1 MLFEY
6 ACVSASADIPEDSGL
21 DSYVKSI
28 VTLLPPRQQREL
40 GGAPTLRDVHL
51 VWSRAPDE
59 GRPVRETLEVRFR
72 GTPVW
77 VTERRGDTLKNIMI
91 ATNTIEY
98 RKVGDGSALF
108 CAFALPP
115 TASSLYIAPPQ
126 PWTEFL
132 GDPPAS
138 GGDYVLLQ
146 GSSAATCYRVGLNP
160 AETRAVVRAGG
171 EVVTRFE
178 FVAGKVGDAPKEV
191 RYATDDSQ
199 GRPVDRVTYKLVA
212 TRPGEIPERASPA
225 GKVPVVGVAKGH
237 NGYLGQI
244 PRNATPW
251 EWYAAQERIHASLDR
266 HEAATARP
274 TFAVGTW
281 GLGLVALCSVAPLVL
296 LVSRRRGSRP
306 APPA

>member
-1 MLFEY
+1 MTFEY
-6 ACVSASADIPEDSGL
+6 ACVSATIGVAKDSSL
-21 DSYVKSI
+21 DSYVREI
-28 VTLLPPRQQREL
+28 VDSLPTEKQGKI
-40 GGAPTLRDVHL
+40 GGVPSLQDVRL
-51 VWSRAPDE
+51 VWSRAPDS
-59 GRPVRETLEVRFR
+59 GHPAREALEVRFR
-72 GTPVW
+72 GVPVW
-77 VTERRGDTLKNIMI
+77 VTERKGDTLKNIMI

-115 TASSLYIAPPQ
+115 TASSLFIAPPQ

-138 GGDYVLLQ
+138 GGDYVLLE
-146 GSSAATCYRVGLNP
+146 GDAAATCYRVGLNP

-212 TRPGEIPERASPA
+212 TRPGELPERASPPGGA
-225 GKVPVVGVAKGH
+225 PVVGVAKGH
-237 NGYLGQI
+237 DGYLGQI

-251 EWYAAQERIHASLDR
+251 EWYAAQKRIHASLDR
-266 HEAATARP
+266 HEAATAHP
-274 TFAVGTW
+274 TFAMGKW
-281 GLGLVALCSVAPLVL
+281 GLGLVALCSVALLVL
-296 LVSRRRGSRP
+296 LISRRRGSRLS
-306 APPA
+306 PPA